1 MAVLSDVQQHRPFLC
16 QFMALLASYPSYE
29 SISDKKYD
37 TQCKENK
44 TFTNSLESAQF
55 FLDNFTF

>member
-1 MAVLSDVQQHRPFLC
+1 MAVLLDVRQHRPFLC

-37 TQCKENK
+37 MQRKENK
-44 TFTNSLESAQF
+44 TFTSSRQSAKF